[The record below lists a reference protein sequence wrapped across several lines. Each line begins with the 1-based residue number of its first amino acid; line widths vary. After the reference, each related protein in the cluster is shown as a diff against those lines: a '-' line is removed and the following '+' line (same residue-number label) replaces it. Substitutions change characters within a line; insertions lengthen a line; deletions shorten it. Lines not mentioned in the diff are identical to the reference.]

1 MDLEAQPFVG
11 PRPFRRDDAPFFFGR
26 DREGNELLS
35 LIISHAEV
43 LLYAQSGAGKTS
55 LINAKLWN
63 LLEDE
68 ELEVLPVTR
77 VQGPPT
83 SALPRSKI
91 KNIYVFNA
99 LVRWLPPTTVIKE
112 VGERSLR
119 EVLEQR
125 EHALDEDGLPKP
137 FVAIFD
143 QFEELFTAYPE
154 CWEQRRDFFQQ
165 LREALDA
172 LPRMRVLF
180 AMRED
185 YLAAMDPYAAI
196 MPEKLRVRF
205 HLENLRKQQA
215 IEAIVNPL
223 TRGPH
228 KRRFAP
234 GVAERL
240 AEELMTVEVEAPGG
254 HTESVVGEFVEPV
267 QLQVVCERL
276 WRDLKPED
284 TEITLAHLET
294 ISVEKALLSF
304 YEESIQAVADQTG
317 LAEQTLR
324 SWFEKK
330 MITPAGTRG
339 IAFRG
344 ETETEGLPNEAIE
357 ALDKLHLI
365 RSELRGGGKQWY
377 ELMHDRFI
385 DAIQTS
391 RQRLVLGLQA
401 GADEKRKTLEARAA
415 KWVSLGRKKSG
426 LLDGVELEEAQRW
439 LDSPA
444 AGVLG
449 ASETLMALA
458 DASRA
463 EVQARSARRRAGFM
477 VGLGAVCGVTLLMA
491 IFAYRQ
497 SQEADRHSKE
507 ADHQRIIAETT
518 TKELKESQ
526 DLLSE
531 INFARNLAGISLKYR
546 RRDLGLALLLNV
558 EAGRRADGI
567 DPKTPVQAQAKDGL
581 IADLR
586 AGLVGGLL
594 FSPYLRTFLTGQS
607 GVIRSVAF
615 SPDGKILATA
625 SEDGTIILWDARGF
639 PLGSPLRGHDG
650 VFGVAFSPDGKT
662 LASGGED
669 GIVNLWDIGRLGTH
683 RTLTVGPDALWKIAF
698 APDGKTL
705 ACGTEAGT
713 VVLLDVAGRGEMVS
727 LPAHAGTV
735 WAVAFSPDGK
745 TFASGGEDKKIIFW
759 NFHSRRPAGS
769 VEEANEVFSV
779 TFSPDGKTLA
789 AGNRA
794 REVTL
799 WDVAK
804 RRRLGL
810 PLKGH
815 VDSVFSVAF
824 SPDGKTL
831 VSASLDKTIRRWDVA
846 KRTPIGDPLIGSGQ
860 EVYSVAFHP
869 NGKTIASGAEEG
881 VAALWDLK
889 RTSGIAQ
896 PFGLGRQ
903 TSVMAVTTDGETI
916 AVADFEG
923 NISVVSPKV
932 IDTFN
937 AKVKEVRSLAFNP
950 DGTVLASVGDDDT
963 IQLRTWNGTTWDTPK
978 RLLARQPQSVNRI
991 VFDPIDNRI
1000 LASGHGDGSIILWN
1014 IESGQ
1019 PIAGPIKLVSNVTAL
1034 ALSPDGSKLAVG
1046 GEGDIALWDVA
1057 SRQQSGP
1064 ALRGHYDAVKALA
1077 FSPDGKLLASGG
1089 EDSDVMLWNVET
1101 RQLVDLLPEHNARVT
1116 GVAFSADGKVLA
1128 SCSND
1133 RSIILWDVAT
1143 GTSIHPFVNDDDVL
1157 NVRFLPTGKLL
1168 STGGDIIYWDI
1179 SMESLRNRAEQVAA
1193 QNLTAKEWT
1202 RFMEKRPY
1210 RPTSIYGSLKEADM
1224 LALQNKIEEARTA
1237 FQQVVVMAGKTKDAN
1252 LNNGVCWYGC
1262 LDGFAEIVK
1271 PACDRA
1277 VQLAKPENK
1286 AQFQDSRGLA
1296 QALTGKFSEAVEDF
1310 KAFVDWS
1317 KMEEGRDSES
1327 EADSRKMAVWKQRRE
1342 SREAW
1347 IPQLLSGHNPF
1358 DAETLKTLRIQD
1370 ALVEE

>member
-1 MDLEAQPFVG
+1 MDPQTQPFVG
-11 PRPFRRDDAPFFFGR
+11 PRPFKRDDAPLFFGR

-55 LINAKLWN
+55 LIHARLWN

-99 LVRWLPPTTVIKE
+99 LVRWLPPTTAIKE

-125 EHALDEDGLPKP
+125 EHALDEEGLPKP

-185 YLAAMDPYAAI
+185 YLGAMDPYAAI

-215 IEAIVNPL
+215 IEAIEKPL
-223 TRGPH
+223 TRGPI

-240 AEELMTVEVEAPGG
+240 AEELMKVEVEAPGG
-254 HTESVVGEFVEPV
+254 QTESVVGEFVEPV

-304 YEESIQAVADQTG
+304 YEESIQSVANQTG
-317 LAEQTLR
+317 MAEQTLR

-401 GADEKRKTLEARAA
+401 GADEQRKSLEAKAA

-426 LLDGVELEEAQRW
+426 LLDYVELEEAQRW

-444 AGVLG
+444 AGILG

-463 EVQARSARRRAGFM
+463 EVQARSARRRKRMM
-477 VGLGAVCGVTLLMA
+477 VGLGAVCAVTLSMA
-491 IFAYRQ
+491 IFAFLQRNEASRQ
-497 SQEADRHSKE
+497 TE
-507 ADHQRIIAETT
+507 IAKVRTAQ
-518 TKELKESQ
+518 LKESQ
-526 DLLSE
+526 DLLEE
-531 INFARNLAGISLKYR
+531 INFARNLAGRSLKYR
-546 RRDLGLALLLNV
+546 QRDLGLALLLNV
-558 EAGRRADGI
+558 EAGRIADEI
-567 DPKTPVQAQAKDGL
+567 DPATPVQAQAKEGL
-581 IADLR
+581 ISDIR
-586 AGLVGGLL
+586 VGLVAGLL
-594 FSPYLRTFLTGQS
+594 FSPHLRTFLPGQS
-607 GVIRSVAF
+607 NVIRDVAF
-615 SPDGKILATA
+615 SRDGKILATA
-625 SEDGTIILWDARGF
+625 SFDGTIILWDGRGF
-639 PLGSPLRGHDG
+639 PLGSPLTGHNG
-650 VFGVAFSPDGKT
+650 AVYGVAFSPDGKT
-662 LASGGED
+662 IASCGQD
-669 GIVNLWDIGRLGTH
+669 GTVNLWDISQLGTH
-683 RTLTVGPDALWKIAF
+683 KTLTVGPDVLLEIAF
-698 APDGKTL
+698 APNGKTL
-705 ACGTEAGT
+705 ACATEEGT
-713 VVLLDVAGRGEMVS
+713 VVLLDVATFGEMVT
-727 LPAHAGTV
+727 LPGHTGNVHTL
-735 WAVAFSPDGK
+735 AFSPDGK
-745 TFASGGEDKKIIFW
+745 TFVSGGEDKKIIFW
-759 NFHSRRPAGS
+759 NFESRTPAGS
-769 VEEANEVFSV
+769 VEDNHEVFSV
-779 TFSPDGKTLA
+779 AFSPDGKTLA
-789 AGNRA
+789 AGNRVL
-794 REVTL
+794 EVTL

-804 RRRLGL
+804 RQRSGP

-815 VDSVFSVAF
+815 VDSVFGVAF
-824 SPDGKTL
+824 SPDGKML
-831 VSASLDKTIRRWDVA
+831 LSASLDKTIRRWDVA
-846 KRTPIGDPLIGSGQ
+846 TRTPIGDPLIGSGQ
-860 EVYSVAFHP
+860 EVYSLAVHP
-869 NGKTIASGAEEG
+869 DGKTMASGG
-881 VAALWDLK
+881 QGGMAALWDLE
-889 RTSGIAQ
+889 RASGIARRVGQ
-896 PFGLGRQ
+896 SG
-903 TSVMAVTTDGETI
+903 SVMAATADGQTI
-916 AVADFEG
+916 AVADFAG
-923 NISVVSPKV
+923 NVSVLSPRGV
-932 IDTFN
+932 ETFKTN
-937 AKVKEVRSLAFNP
+937 AKEVRSLSFNSG
-950 DGTVLASVGDDDT
+950 GTILASVGDDDT
-963 IQLRTWNGTTWDTPK
+963 IQLRSWNGTTWDTPK
-978 RLLARQPQSVNRI
+978 RLLARQAQPINKV
-991 VFDPIDNRI
+991 VFSPIDNNT
-1000 LASGHGDGSIILWN
+1000 LASGHKDGSIILWH
-1014 IESGQ
+1014 IESDQ
-1019 PIAGPIKLVSNVTAL
+1019 PITGPFEVVKDVTAL
-1034 ALSPDGSKLAVG
+1034 AWSPDGSKLAVG
-1046 GEGDIALWDVA
+1046 GYANIALWDVA
-1057 SRQQSGP
+1057 NKKPFGQP
-1064 ALRGHYDAVKALA
+1064 LAWHYNAVLALA
-1077 FSPDGKLLASGG
+1077 FSPNGKLLASAGG
-1089 EDSDVMLWNVET
+1089 DSDVVLWNVET
-1101 RQLVDLLPEHNARVT
+1101 GQLLDVLREHNARAT
-1116 GVAFSADGKVLA
+1116 GVAFSPEGDVLA
-1128 SCSND
+1128 SCGND
-1133 RSIILWDVAT
+1133 KKIILWDVAT
-1143 GTSIHPFVNDDDVL
+1143 GTSIHPLVNEDHVF
-1157 NVRFLPTGKLL
+1157 NVHFLPTGELL
-1168 STGGDIIYWDI
+1168 SSGEDVIYWDI

-1193 QNLTAKEWT
+1193 RDLTVEEWT
-1202 RFMEKRPY
+1202 RFMGKQPY
-1210 RPTSIYGSLKEADM
+1210 RPTSIYGSLKRADL
-1224 LALQNKIEEARTA
+1224 LALQNKLEEARAA
-1237 FQQVVVMAGKTKDAN
+1237 FQEVVVMVSKNRNASLHN
-1252 LNNGVCWYGC
+1252 EVCWYGC
-1262 LDGFAEIVK
+1262 LNGFAEIVK

-1277 VQLAKPENK
+1277 VELAKPEDK

-1296 QALTGKFSEAVEDF
+1296 HAMTGKLSEAAQDF

-1317 KMEEGRDSES
+1317 KMEEERNSKTGKDSQI
-1327 EADSRKMAVWKQRRE
+1327 MAVWQQRRE
-1342 SREAW
+1342 RREGW
-1347 IPQLLSGHNPF
+1347 IAQLMSGRNPF
-1358 DAETLKTLRIQD
+1358 DAETLKTLRIQLAIVD
-1370 ALVEE
+1370 E